1 MDKDKKEEKYSNK
14 VEDVGVWAD
23 QFFENQPYKKQ
34 ILLCTAEA
42 IEDNLFSK
50 ITIKDGDTT
59 YTLDKDA
66 DNYIRIKRK
75 TTQKEEET
83 F

>member
-1 MDKDKKEEKYSNK
+1 MSEEKKYSRK
-14 VEDVGVWAD
+14 IEDVAVWAD

-34 ILLCTAEA
+34 ILLVTAEA
-42 IEDNLFSK
+42 IENNFFHK
-50 ITIKDGDTT
+50 ITIKDGDAT
-59 YTLDKDA
+59 YTIDKDA

-75 TTQKEEET
+75 VTQKEEET

>member
-1 MDKDKKEEKYSNK
+1 MAEEKHSNK

-34 ILLCTAEA
+34 ILLITAEA
-42 IEDNLFSK
+42 IEGNTFKK
-50 ITIKDGDTT
+50 ITIKDGNTT
-59 YTLDKDA
+59 YTLDKDS

-75 TTQKEEET
+75 ETQQEEET